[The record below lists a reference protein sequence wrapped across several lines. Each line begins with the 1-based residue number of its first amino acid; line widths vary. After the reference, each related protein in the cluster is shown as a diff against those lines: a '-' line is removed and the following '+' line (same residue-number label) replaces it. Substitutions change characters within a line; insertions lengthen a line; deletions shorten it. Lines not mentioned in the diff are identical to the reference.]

1 MKHKN
6 IAIFVPHAGCPHK
19 CSFCDQNTITSQQ
32 TLPRA
37 ADVERICKQAFAEIG
52 DLSETEIAFF
62 GGSFTAIPRA
72 YMLELLDA
80 AKPFAARCKGIRIS
94 TRPDCIDAKILSVLK
109 AHHVT
114 AIELGAQSL
123 DDEVLRLNGRG
134 HTAQDVRD
142 ASALIRGNG
151 FELGLQIMPG
161 LYGASSCSDMET
173 REAVLAIRPD
183 TVRIYPVVILQGTR
197 LGELYASGAYQP
209 RPFDRMVEEVACA
222 MEDFMDEGIRI
233 IKVGLHASEFVAG
246 NALGGYY
253 HPAFRELCESRIY
266 RRRMETA
273 AADACGELPGNGRY
287 HPEKWAEPHTFA
299 VHPSCVSKAVGQKR
313 ANVRWFKD
321 YYGMD
326 VRIIGDGSVPPFQ
339 VQIRE

>member
-19 CSFCDQNTITSQQ
+19 CSFCDQHTITSQQ

-37 ADVERICKQAFAEIG
+37 ADVERICTQAFAEIG

-72 YMLELLDA
+72 YMLGLLDA

-197 LGELYASGAYQP
+197 LGELCASGTYQP

-233 IKVGLHASEFVAG
+233 IKVGLHASEFVAE